1 MTCWQTWRMSCSA
14 GCIKPR
20 RACTYGVRLQAA
32 SRDGDAVSDS
42 GQAAGS
48 EYLLPEMTTEEHL
61 AELRRRLLICLAT
74 WTAGSA
80 VGWLVAPSWLQRFA
94 ADIGRTFVFVSPA
107 EAFASYLKM
116 AVAIGFALASP
127 VVLYQAWLFIL
138 PALFPHERQTARRYL
153 LPSLFL
159 FVLGLIFA
167 FFIVYPIALQFLL
180 GFGSERIQPYI
191 SVARFLTFLIS
202 VTLPFGVV
210 FQFPVVLMVLVQL
223 EVVTVARLVA
233 LRRIVYFLAVVV
245 GALLTP
251 PDVASQV
258 LMAIPIIVL
267 YELTL
272 AWLRKGAGGD
282 GTGHAV

>member
-1 MTCWQTWRMSCSA
+1 M
-14 GCIKPR
+14 
-20 RACTYGVRLQAA
+20 
-32 SRDGDAVSDS
+32 SDS

-61 AELRRRLLICLAT
+61 AELRRRLLICLAA
-74 WTAGSA
+74 WA
-80 VGWLVAPSWLQRFA
+80 VGSVVGWFAAPGWLQRFA

-107 EAFASYLKM
+107 EAFTSYLKM
-116 AVAIGFALASP
+116 ALSIGLALASP
-127 VVLYQAWLFIL
+127 VMLYQVWLFIL

-153 LPSLFL
+153 VPSLTL
-159 FVLGLIFA
+159 FAVGIIFA
-167 FFIVYPIALQFLL
+167 FFVVYPIALQFLL

-202 VTLPFGVV
+202 VTLPFGLV
-210 FQFPVVLMVLVQL
+210 FQFPVALMVMVRL
-223 EVVTVARLVA
+223 EIVTVARLVV
-233 LRRIVYFLAVVV
+233 LRRIVYFMAFVV

-258 LMAIPIIVL
+258 LMAIPVILL

-272 AWLRKGAGGD
+272 WWLRKGADAGG
-282 GTGHAV
+282 GETGRAL